1 MSILKVATIKSL
13 SSAAPVFQNSSGT
26 EKGQLAKAWV
36 NFDGT
41 AVTSGNNLTGVRDH
55 FNISALVDEAVGCY
69 TIFFNTKMSNV
80 NYSIVGSAGGT
91 TGFIAHI
98 HLFDEV
104 ISGSNPIGL
113 ARTDEKFR
121 IILFNVASPH
131 GADDCAQINLAVFGD

>member
-1 MSILKVATIKSL
+1 MSTLSVNTVKSL
-13 SSAAPVFQNSSGT
+13 NTNAPVFQNSSGT

-41 AVTSGNNLTGVRDH
+41 AVTSGNDLTGVRDH
-55 FNISALVDEAVGCY
+55 FNISAVVDEAVGCY
-69 TIFFNTKMSNV
+69 TIFFNTNMNNEK
-80 NYSIVGSAGGT
+80 YSIVGSVGGT
-91 TGFIAHI
+91 TGFIAHL

-121 IILFNVASPH
+121 IILFNTAHPFST
-131 GADDCAQINLAVFGD
+131 GDCAQINLAVFGD